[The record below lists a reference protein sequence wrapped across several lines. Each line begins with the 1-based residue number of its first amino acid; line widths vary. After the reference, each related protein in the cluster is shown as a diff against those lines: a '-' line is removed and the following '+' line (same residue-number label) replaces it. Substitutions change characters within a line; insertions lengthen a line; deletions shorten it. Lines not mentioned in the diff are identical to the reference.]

1 MHKEKFVFAQLV
13 EFLNADK
20 FRHIVDKYQGNR
32 YIKSFTCWNQLLV
45 LMFGQLCNRKSL
57 RDLAMAIGAHR
68 GKGYHLGFGSDVK
81 LSNLSKANTNRDYRI
96 FEEFAYYMVGK
107 AQSKR
112 MDNIFK
118 LGGKVYAFDSTTID
132 LCLNVYQW
140 ARFRKTRG
148 GVKIH
153 TLFDL
158 ETQIP
163 TFFHITPAAV
173 NDVNAMDVILYE
185 PGSFYV
191 FNRGYNDFKRLFKIN
206 GIRSMFVV
214 RAKNNLQCKAVRW
227 KRRMP
232 KNVRSDCVVIFTGY
246 MSEKHYPKPLRKI
259 VFYDEDQDREFTFLT
274 NVFSLGALQVALLY
288 KNRWQIELFF
298 KWMKQ
303 HLNIQKFWGVTENAV
318 RIQIYSAITTYCLVA
333 IVHHDLKLE
342 CTVYEM
348 LQILSMSLTDKANL
362 KDLLNKSNFNNVNE
376 RCGSSE
382 PSLFVF

>member
-173 NDVNAMDVILYE
+173 NDVNAMDVIPYE

-191 FNRGYNDFKRLFKIN
+191 FDRGYNDFKRLFKIN
-206 GIRSMFVV
+206 EIRSMFVV

-298 KWMKQ
+298 KWIKQ
-303 HLNIQKFWGVTENAV
+303 HLHIKTFYGTSMNAV
-318 RIQIYSAITTYCLVA
+318 FTQIWIAICDYLLLIIA
-333 IVHHDLKLE
+333 KKR
-342 CTVYEM
+342 YM
-348 LQILSMSLTDKANL
+348 L
-362 KDLLNKSNFNNVNE
+362 
-376 RCGSSE
+376 E
-382 PSLFVF
+382 PSLHTISNSIGQILFKRGNIREIFNQPTLSVNALKTELGDQLALW

>member
-68 GKGYHLGFGSDVK
+68 GKCYHLGFGSDVK

-96 FEEFAYYMVGK
+96 FEEFAYYMVAK

-118 LGGKVYAFDSTTID
+118 LGGKVYDFDSTTVD

-140 ARFRKTRG
+140 ARFRKTKG

-163 TFFHITPAAV
+163 TFFHVTPASV
-173 NDVNAMDVILYE
+173 NDVNAMDVIPYE

-191 FNRGYNDFKRLFKIN
+191 FDRGYNDFKRLFRIN
-206 GIRSMFVV
+206 EIRSIFVV

-246 MSEKHYPKPLRKI
+246 MSEKHYPKPLRRI

-274 NVFSLGALQVALLY
+274 NAFSLDALQVALLY
-288 KNRWQIELFF
+288 RNRWQIELFF
-298 KWMKQ
+298 KWMRQ

-318 RIQIYSAITTYCLVA
+318 RIQIYSAITAYCLVA
-333 IVHHDLKLE
+333 IVHHDLILE
-342 CTVYEM
+342 CSIYEM
-348 LQILSMSLTDKANL
+348 LQILSMSLTDKANIN
-362 KDLLNKSNFNNVNE
+362 DLLNKSNFNNVNE

-382 PSLFVF
+382 PNLFVF